1 MKNPPYHIESVTCED
16 QVRCTVLSQVFR
28 FGQNA
33 IFLKSVAVD
42 QLSVQAETLYSN
54 KLASVTR
61 RLVPTRKLSRREIR
75 NCPKTSELNYLL
87 VLVRFSNPTR
97 KVACLIRFESVRSY
111 WQMESRR
118 TSNSQPHFRLSTED
132 D

>member
-28 FGQNA
+28 FRQNA
-33 IFLKSVAVD
+33 IFLKSLEVG

-61 RLVPTRKLSRREIR
+61 RLVPSRKISRRKIR
-75 NCPKTSELNYLL
+75 NCPTTSQLNYLF
-87 VLVRFSNPTR
+87 VLVRFSNSTR
-97 KVACLIRFESVRSY
+97 KVACLIRSESVRSY
-111 WQMESRR
+111 WQIESRR
-118 TSNSQPHFRLSTED
+118 TSKSQPPF
-132 D
+132 

>member
-16 QVRCTVLSQVFR
+16 QVRCIVLSQVFR

-33 IFLKSVAVD
+33 IFLKSVEVG

-61 RLVPTRKLSRREIR
+61 RLVPGS
-75 NCPKTSELNYLL
+75 NTSMLGILFRVMFTKHSPEFYLICANLALNDLYY
-87 VLVRFSNPTR
+87 
-97 KVACLIRFESVRSY
+97 C
-111 WQMESRR
+111 
-118 TSNSQPHFRLSTED
+118 RLSQGILGLSNL
-132 D
+132 